1 MTDHHHPRTPVDTD
15 LLATCMAGMAAG
27 DASLLWAFLDAFGDR
42 LAAVVRGALRDFH
55 REDVARDADAVHGL
69 VLDVA
74 FVLFDRAHGWRPGG
88 AAPWH
93 WARAAVRSEVAARI
107 GHRTEVLDLDRLDR
121 AAEEPPVPAAVAV
134 PVDAEGSAVLD
145 RLAARHPEVAAFT
158 EQLDAVAS
166 PRDRRVFAEYLLQQ
180 SHGDPS
186 PSHTVA
192 ALLGLTPANVR
203 QIVCRV
209 RGRVRT
215 AA

>member
-1 MTDHHHPRTPVDTD
+1 MTDHHHPRAAVDAD

-27 DASLLWAFLDAFGDR
+27 DASLLWTFLDAFGDR

-93 WARAAVRSEVAARI
+93 WARAAVRAEVANRI

-121 AAEEPPVPAAVAV
+121 VDREPVTLPASV
-134 PVDAEGSAVLD
+134 EGSAALD

-158 EQLDAVAS
+158 ERLDAVAS
-166 PRDRRVFAEYLLQQ
+166 PRDRQVFAEYLLQQ

-192 ALLGLTPANVR
+192 AILGLTPANVR

-209 RGRVRT
+209 RGRVRS

>member
-1 MTDHHHPRTPVDTD
+1 MTDHHHPRTAVDAD

-27 DASLLWAFLDAFGDR
+27 DASLLWTFLDAFGDR

-93 WARAAVRSEVAARI
+93 WARAAVRAEVANRI

-121 AAEEPPVPAAVAV
+121 VDREPVTLPASV
-134 PVDAEGSAVLD
+134 EGSAALD

-158 EQLDAVAS
+158 ERLDAVAS
-166 PRDRRVFAEYLLQQ
+166 PRDRQVFAEYLLQQ

-192 ALLGLTPANVR
+192 AILGLTPANVR

-209 RGRVRT
+209 RGRVRS

>member
-42 LAAVVRGALRDFH
+42 LAGVVRGALRDFH

-74 FVLFDRAHGWRPGG
+74 FVLFDRAPGWRPGG

-93 WARAAVRSEVAARI
+93 WARAAVRAEVAARI

-121 AAEEPPVPAAVAV
+121 EAEAPPVAVA
-134 PVDAEGSAVLD
+134 PGAGGPGGSAALD
-145 RLAARHPEVAAFT
+145 RLAAGHPAVAAFT
-158 EQLDAVAS
+158 ERLDAVAS
-166 PRDRRVFAEYLLQQ
+166 PRDRQVFAEYLLQQ
-180 SHGDPS
+180 SQGDPS

-192 ALLGLTPANVR
+192 AILGLTPANVR

-209 RGRVRT
+209 RGRVRS

>member
-1 MTDHHHPRTPVDTD
+1 MTDHHDPRTPTDAD

-27 DASLLWAFLDAFGDR
+27 DASLLWAFLEAFGDR
-42 LAAVVRGALRDFH
+42 LAGVVRGALRDFH

-74 FVLFDRAHGWRPGG
+74 FVLFDRAAGWRPGG

-93 WARAAVRSEVAARI
+93 WARAAVRAEVAARI
-107 GHRTEVLDLDRLDR
+107 GHRTEELDLDRLEQE
-121 AAEEPPVPAAVAV
+121 AGAPPVAVAAGV
-134 PVDAEGSAVLD
+134 GRAEGAAALD

-158 EQLDAVAS
+158 ERLDAVAS
-166 PRDRRVFAEYLLQQ
+166 PRDRQVFAEYLLQQ

-192 ALLGLTPANVR
+192 AILGLTPANVR

-209 RGRVRT
+209 RGRVRS

>member
-1 MTDHHHPRTPVDTD
+1 
-15 LLATCMAGMAAG
+15 MAGMAAG
-27 DASLLWAFLDAFGDR
+27 DASLLWTFLDAFGDR

-74 FVLFDRAHGWRPGG
+74 FVLFDRAHGWRPGC

-93 WARAAVRSEVAARI
+93 WARAAVRAEVANRI

-121 AAEEPPVPAAVAV
+121 VDREPVTLPASV
-134 PVDAEGSAVLD
+134 EGSAALD

-158 EQLDAVAS
+158 ERLDAVAS
-166 PRDRRVFAEYLLQQ
+166 PRDRQVFAEYLLQQ

-192 ALLGLTPANVR
+192 AILGLTPANVR

-209 RGRVRT
+209 RGRVRS

>member
-1 MTDHHHPRTPVDTD
+1 MTDHHHPRTPVDAD

-42 LAAVVRGALRDFH
+42 LAGVVRGALRDFH

-74 FVLFDRAHGWRPGG
+74 FVLFDRAAGWRPGG

-93 WARAAVRSEVAARI
+93 WARAAVRAEVAARI

-121 AAEEPPVPAAVAV
+121 EAAPPAVAGARSG
-134 PVDAEGSAVLD
+134 AEGSAALD
-145 RLAARHPEVAAFT
+145 RLAARHPEVAAFA
-158 EQLDAVAS
+158 ERLDTVAS
-166 PRDRRVFAEYLLQQ
+166 PRDRQVFAEYLLQQ
-180 SHGDPS
+180 SQGDPS

-192 ALLGLTPANVR
+192 AILGLTPANVR

-209 RGRVRT
+209 RGRVRS